1 MRSLALL
8 ILLTACGGAP
18 GHPHQATSPSAI
30 VTPARDLANAKTAAS
45 REPALDAND
54 GRDAKLPAR
63 DPRVVDLD
71 IIRITAHGG
80 GPGGEPELTS
90 VASADLFK
98 QANQAAKDGRQ
109 REAIGRYRQLVAEF
123 PDSQYAPTSLFNIA
137 AVLDAQ
143 GDLTATIA
151 TLEEL
156 VGVYPQSRESI
167 DGQLFIAALH
177 ADHHHWAE
185 ATATLDA
192 ALARPNLTFADR
204 VEAFARLGYVELEQ
218 RDFDKA
224 EASLAAALAEWRKAP
239 RIDDPYYIA
248 MAHYYRGELLHQRF
262 LVAPLRNGDDEMV
275 IDLDAKRALAVQA
288 YDRWKAS
295 LAFKQAYWATAAG
308 YQMSQIFE
316 ELWEAH
322 VRAPYPRAMNAET
335 RTLYVSD
342 VHHKVRVDLEKALE
356 GHRMNVELARAY
368 GVDTT
373 WSQGSARQA
382 AVVQGLLTEDAAGR
396 YVLPGSPPSRQP
408 GGPAGA
414 ITSP

>member
-1 MRSLALL
+1 MRSFALL
-8 ILLTACGGAP
+8 ILLLAACG
-18 GHPHQATSPSAI
+18 HVATSAA
-30 VTPARDLANAKTAAS
+30 VTPAHDLATAKTAVS
-45 REPALDAND
+45 RAPALDAND
-54 GRDAKLPAR
+54 GRDAKVPAR

-71 IIRITAHGG
+71 IIRITAHAS
-80 GPGGEPELTS
+80 GPGGDPELTS
-90 VASADLFK
+90 VAVADLFK

-109 REAIGRYRQLVAEF
+109 REAIGLYRQIVSEF
-123 PDSQYAPTSLFNIA
+123 PDSQYAPTALFNIA

-151 TLEEL
+151 ALEEL
-156 VGVYPQSRESI
+156 VDKYPQSRASI
-167 DGQLFIAALH
+167 DGQLYIAALH
-177 ADHHHWAE
+177 ADHRQWRE
-185 ATATLDA
+185 AATVLDA

-204 VEAFARLGYVELEQ
+204 VEAFARRGYIELEQ

-224 EASLAAALAEWRKAP
+224 DASLEAALAAWRKAP

-248 MAHYYRGELLHQRF
+248 MAHYYRGELVHQRF
-262 LVAPLRNGDDEMV
+262 LAAPVRTAAGDDAMV
-275 IDLDAKRALAVQA
+275 ADLDAKRALAVQA
-288 YDRWKAS
+288 YDRWKDS

-322 VRAPYPRAMNAET
+322 VRAPYPQTMSADARA
-335 RTLYVSD
+335 LYVAD

-356 GHRMNVELARAY
+356 GHRMNLELARAY
-368 GVDTT
+368 GVDTP

-382 AVVQGLLTEDAAGR
+382 ASIQDLIARDGAGR
-396 YVLPGSPPSRQP
+396 YVQP
-408 GGPAGA
+408 GTTGA